1 MSKLDLISK
10 DASQK
15 LDLETKFAMIIDKVK
30 NGTILVLEGGLS
42 PEEQTDLI
50 SRVMMQINFEEP
62 PFPGVELISFFKESP
77 HSTFWKRSK
86 KRLIFTVVAP
96 SSAVE
101 ILRKDN
107 EMLSLLLKDA
117 YPQS

>member
-10 DASQK
+10 DATQK
-15 LDLETKFAMIIDKVK
+15 LDLETKFTMIIDRVK
-30 NGTILVLEGGLS
+30 NGTILILEGGLS

-50 SRVMMQINFEEP
+50 RRVMMQINFEEP

-77 HSTFWKRSK
+77 QSTFWKRSK

-117 YPQS
+117 YFQA